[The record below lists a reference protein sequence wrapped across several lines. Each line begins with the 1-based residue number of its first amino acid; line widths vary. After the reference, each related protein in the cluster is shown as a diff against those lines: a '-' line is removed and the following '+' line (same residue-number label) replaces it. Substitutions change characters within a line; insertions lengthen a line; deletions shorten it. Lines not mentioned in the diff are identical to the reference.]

1 MGLNVSTI
9 LIVDDSTMI
18 VDVFVAM
25 LQRHG
30 YETLSAYGGH
40 EAVEVLKKKRPD
52 LILLDI
58 MMEPMDGWST
68 LTAIK
73 NNPETV
79 EIPVMMLTAKQL
91 NPDEAQLY
99 GALIEDYIM
108 KPTTHKQLYEAV
120 DYVLSRR
127 ETIAEGIKKA
137 RDKGLDAE
145 LIEEYEQLSTSV
157 DVSRRLLHLLSST
170 YRVDGTDLAISK
182 NIVKAIDNIEE
193 SISLQDQRLKELKSM
208 IG

>member
-1 MGLNVSTI
+1 MSTVMV
-9 LIVDDSTMI
+9 VDDSTMI

-25 LQRHG
+25 LQRNG
-30 YETLSAYGGH
+30 YETLSAYGGE
-40 EAVEVLKKKRPD
+40 EAVELLKKECPD

-68 LTAIK
+68 LMAIK
-73 NNPETV
+73 NNPAMAD
-79 EIPVMMLTAKQL
+79 IPVMMLTAKQL
-91 NPDEAQLY
+91 NPEEAQAY
-99 GALIEDYIM
+99 GSLIEDYIM

-127 ETIAEGIKKA
+127 ESIAEDVIKA
-137 RDKGLDAE
+137 HNIGLDPE
-145 LIEEYEQLSTSV
+145 LIGEYEQLRTSV
-157 DVSRRLLHLLSST
+157 DVSRRLLYLLSST
-170 YRVDGTDLAISK
+170 YRVDGMDLMISS

-193 SISLQDQRLKELKSM
+193 SITLQDQRLKELKSM